1 MISQIF
7 IIKNICIMSL
17 SIFRFLRSKLFI
29 WISFYFDLLMYA
41 LSINKIFISRKCSK
55 CCRVSSYQKQ
65 MNYLIRRKT
74 NWEMRRSIV
83 LAPEMSPTQDCVAL
97 LLGVVLVWIICKRKG
112 KQPYLQFQ
120 WRGHH
125 NSKLTLARY
134 VLVYT
139 LELFCKHY
147 VWFYLN

>member
-1 MISQIF
+1 
-7 IIKNICIMSL
+7 
-17 SIFRFLRSKLFI
+17 
-29 WISFYFDLLMYA
+29 
-41 LSINKIFISRKCSK
+41 
-55 CCRVSSYQKQ
+55 
-65 MNYLIRRKT
+65 
-74 NWEMRRSIV
+74 MRRSIV
-83 LAPEMSPTQDCVAL
+83 LAPEMSPTQDCGAL
-97 LLGVVLVWIICKRKG
+97 LLGVVLVWIICKRKE

-147 VWFYLN
+147 MWFYLN